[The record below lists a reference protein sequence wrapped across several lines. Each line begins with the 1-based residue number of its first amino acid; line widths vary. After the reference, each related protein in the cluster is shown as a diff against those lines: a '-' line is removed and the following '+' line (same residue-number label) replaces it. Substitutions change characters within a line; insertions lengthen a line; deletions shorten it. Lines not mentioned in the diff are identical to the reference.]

1 MAPGEMSLLV
11 RPYFIRIALALQG
24 IVSLCLVSPV
34 VLAAVRD
41 QMTPALESCA
51 DLVAPTGVD
60 YSDNDLVFAP
70 ENAFTVS
77 ADYHLDMD
85 SWGALDFNANYSWK
99 DDYYTAPSNAEKT
112 LQEDIGMIGASAKW
126 TSVDQSWEVT
136 LWGKNLDDEQ
146 QIANRIVDPT
156 QITSEM
162 YMAPRTYGATVTKT
176 F

>member
-1 MAPGEMSLLV
+1 MISTSYNYSDAT
-11 RPYFIRIALALQG
+11 YTDYI
-24 IVSLCLVSPV
+24 
-34 VLAAVRD
+34 
-41 QMTPALESCA
+41 T
-51 DLVAPTGVD
+51 PTGND
-60 YSDNDLVFAP
+60 YSNNDLVFAP